1 MTYPLGVVGVILGLI
16 FLRKCVARASNMK
29 VMPESE
35 DLNKT
40 HIDAFKIVNPAL
52 FNKTVKEAAA
62 LVGAAICDFSP
73 LARRE
78 SHDTNF

>member
-1 MTYPLGVVGVILGLI
+1 
-16 FLRKCVARASNMK
+16 MK
-29 VMPESE
+29 VPESE

-62 LVGAAICDFSP
+62 RGAAICDFSP